1 MRILYISRS
10 KLGHSVNAVYI
21 KGLRANNVDVRE
33 LFIGGNEFFNLIRY
47 LFKHKKSFDAVLVG
61 YDSPF
66 LVCVAKLFSGKKV
79 IYNAL
84 CSVYERMII
93 SRALAG
99 PVSLKTAY
107 YWLSDFLA
115 VHSADLVMVETN
127 EQAKY
132 FKKLFRVSNKKLF
145 RAWTGARD
153 DLFYN
158 HGLGTEKFPVFTA
171 VFRGQFLPESGVETL
186 IRASKLLDGEN
197 IKILLLG
204 GGLGTSKAHNL
215 INEFRPDNLEF
226 VNKFLSNEELQSI
239 MQKSHLCL
247 GQLAKHPRLERT
259 VPHKAYESLAMR
271 LPYLTAS
278 NRGILELL
286 KSGDN
291 CITCEPA
298 SPESLAEKIIWAKN
312 NPEELERVA
321 ENGFQFYCKN
331 LKSEILAKKLLERM
345 VA

>member
-33 LFIGGNEFFNLIRY
+33 LFISRNEYFDLIKY
-47 LFKHKKSFDAVLVG
+47 LFKHRNSFDVILVG

-66 LVCVAKLFSGKKV
+66 LVCATKLFSNKKV
-79 IYNAL
+79 VYNAL

-93 SRALAG
+93 SRALAK
-99 PVSLKTAY
+99 PVSLKAAH
-107 YWLSDFLA
+107 YWLSDLLA
-115 VHSADLVMVETN
+115 VHSADLVMVETD

-132 FKKLFRVSNKKLF
+132 FKKLFGVSDKKLF
-145 RAWTGARD
+145 RAWTGVQD
-153 DLFYN
+153 DLFYR
-158 HGLGTEKFPVFTA
+158 HEPGVEKFPVFTA

-186 IRASKLLDGEN
+186 IRASKLLDGKN
-197 IKILLLG
+197 IKIMLLG
-204 GGLGTSKAHNL
+204 GGPGTSKAQHL
-215 INEFRPDNLEF
+215 LNELQPDNLEF
-226 VNKFLSNEELQSI
+226 VNKFLSNEELQLI

-247 GQLAKHPRLERT
+247 GQLASHSRLERT

-286 KSGDN
+286 KRGEN

-298 SPESLAEKIIWAKN
+298 NPESLAGKILWSQN
-312 NPEELERVA
+312 NPDELDRIA

-331 LKSEILAKKLLERM
+331 LRSEILAKKLLDRLI
-345 VA
+345 